1 MTSSSQTSKRLS
13 SSYNLARHWGHILK
27 PITLS
32 WWTLLKPST
41 QRWKPYYWSTLPKSK
56 ICQRGRLWAGPQP
69 QLALA
74 EATQASLT
82 PLALQVKKFRHGG
95 YEDPREDDRS
105 GLTIQVCRYHDSV
118 KFTFGCCDFNWNY
131 LYWHIG
137 IRRAMSSGNLE
148 ELDIIWQP
156 QIKASM
162 KSYLN
167 LFPLLFRIIPFI
179 IFSIIYNRKELR
191 KQVSRDLQ
199 VWRVSINVRNKGGK
213 CCSQTLVWLPVKIA
227 RHTQVQDF
235 LGRIIQFGLKKCFQL
250 K

>member
-1 MTSSSQTSKRLS
+1 MRTPEKMTDQ
-13 SSYNLARHWGHILK
+13 
-27 PITLS
+27 
-32 WWTLLKPST
+32 
-41 QRWKPYYWSTLPKSK
+41 
-56 ICQRGRLWAGPQP
+56 
-69 QLALA
+69 
-74 EATQASLT
+74 
-82 PLALQVKKFRHGG
+82 ALQFRFVGFMVQSNSH
-95 YEDPREDDRS
+95 
-105 GLTIQVCRYHDSV
+105 
-118 KFTFGCCDFNWNY
+118 FTFGCCDFNWNY
-131 LYWHIG
+131 LYWHIS

-156 QIKASM
+156 QIKDSM

-179 IFSIIYNRKELR
+179 FFSIIYNRKDLT